1 MKLVISGDW
10 HLARRTWASLPA
22 VEGDAYKS
30 ASQIFAHCLSLKERG
45 EDVNLVLAGDVFD
58 TVSPTPD
65 AVAFFLRGVERL
77 EKANVAVYAIQGQHG
92 RYDDLPWPS
101 VHPCVKNLAQAPV
114 RLLPDKTCGLVGFD
128 SSSPA
133 VLQDK
138 LKELSKDV
146 RVLIMH
152 QMLRGLVPDVDGHQN
167 WDLDPEW
174 VPAHVK
180 HVFLGDYHKPVTVRS
195 NHGSEFVYTGS
206 INMQAVDE
214 PQEKSFIEF
223 DTVTGKWKRVPLK
236 TRPFASYA
244 CREAE
249 RLAEILTKIGAL
261 EPDTLV
267 LLKYDP
273 RVPEVEKRAKE
284 ANPRAHFMLRVL
296 PIDEPAGGVAAELP
310 TQVSLEGCLDVL
322 VKRDREPKLHSF
334 LLLLL
339 RAENPPEAIGQLRA
353 QYVKEQA

>member
-22 VEGDAYKS
+22 VEGDAYKA

-45 EDVNLVLAGDVFD
+45 EDVYLVLAGDVFD

-65 AVAFFLRGVERL
+65 AVAFFLRGAERL
-77 EKANVAVYAIQGQHG
+77 EKAKVSVYAVQGQHG

-101 VHPCVKNLAQAPV
+101 VHPYVKDLTQGPV
-114 RLLPDKTCGLVGFD
+114 RLLPDETCGMLGFD

-133 VLQDK
+133 ALQDK
-138 LKELSKDV
+138 LKELPKAV
-146 RVLIMH
+146 RVLILH
-152 QMLRGLVPDVDGHQN
+152 QMLKGLVPDVDGHQN

-174 VPAHVK
+174 VPDHVK
-180 HVFLGDYHKPVTVRS
+180 YVFLGDYHKPIAVRS

-206 INMQAVDE
+206 ISMQAVDE
-214 PQEKSFIEF
+214 PPEKSFIEF

-236 TRPFASYA
+236 TRPFVSYA
-244 CREAE
+244 CREPE
-249 RLAEILTKIGAL
+249 QLAELLIKIAAL

-273 RVPEVEKRAKE
+273 RVPEVEKKAKA
-284 ANPRAHFMLRVL
+284 ANPKVHFMLRVL
-296 PIDEPAGGVAAELP
+296 PIDEPAGGIAAELP
-310 TQVSLEGCLDVL
+310 TSVSLEGCLDVL
-322 VKRDREPKLHSF
+322 VKRDQEAELHSF

-339 RAENPPEAIGQLRA
+339 RAENPPEIISQLRA